1 MVVNQF
7 GQFGA
12 LLKREIIENRNLF
25 ISTPALL
32 AVIFFV
38 FSIWVVSFVPSA
50 EIATGI
56 EYLSVLFDGLSPLQ
70 MAPVFLLPAVPFIVA
85 LYICAIIYLINSLY
99 QDRKDASVLFWQSMP
114 VSNLQTVISKVV
126 TICAIAPVF
135 YAAILFVLYV
145 LAVAMLVALGLI
157 YNVQVAGLGYMF
169 MASVLSLLLI
179 YLSAI
184 TTALWLLPSIGWLLL
199 FSAFARKTPILW
211 AVGVFILL
219 GFIEDFVFGS
229 QYLANWVESRSNPQ
243 QYMFFEFTDVVER
256 LFSYD
261 MLFGVV
267 VGSIL
272 ISGAISMR
280 RFID

>member
-70 MAPVFLLPAVPFIVA
+70 MAPVFLLPAVPFIVT

-126 TICAIAPVF
+126 TISAIAPVF
-135 YAAILFVLYV
+135 YVAILFVLHL
-145 LAVAMLVALGLI
+145 LAVAMLVALGLT

-184 TTALWLLPSIGWLLL
+184 TTALWSLPSIGWLLL

-219 GFIEDFVFGS
+219 GFLEDFVFGS

>member
-50 EIATGI
+50 EIAAGI
-56 EYLSVLFDGLSPLQ
+56 EYLSLLFDGLSPLQ
-70 MAPVFLLPAVPFIVA
+70 MAPAFLLPAVPFIVT
-85 LYICAIIYLINSLY
+85 LYICATIYLINSLY

-126 TICAIAPVF
+126 TISAIAPVF
-135 YAAILFVLYV
+135 YVAILFVLYL
-145 LAVAMLVALGLI
+145 LAVAMLVALGLT

-219 GFIEDFVFGS
+219 GFLEDFVFGS

>member
-1 MVVNQF
+1 MMVNQL

-12 LLKREIIENRNLF
+12 LLKREVIENRNLF
-25 ISTPALL
+25 ISTPALM

-38 FSIWVVSFVPSA
+38 FSVWVVSFVPSP

-56 EYLSVLFDGLSPLQ
+56 EYLSVLFDGLSPLE
-70 MAPVFLLPAVPFIVA
+70 MAPIFLVPAVPFIVT

-114 VSNLQTVISKVV
+114 VSNLQTVLSKVV
-126 TICAIAPVF
+126 TIAAVAPVF
-135 YAAILFVLYV
+135 YVAILFVLYL
-145 LAVAMLVALGLI
+145 LAVALLTVLGLT
-157 YNVQVAGLGYMF
+157 YDVQVAGLGYMF
-169 MASVLSLLLI
+169 LASVVSLLLI
-179 YLSAI
+179 YLSAL

-211 AVGVFILL
+211 ALGVFILL
-219 GFIEDFVFGS
+219 GFLEDFVFGS

-243 QYMFFEFTDVVER
+243 QYMFFGFSDVLER
-256 LFSYD
+256 VFSYD
-261 MLFGVV
+261 MLFGIV
-267 VGSIL
+267 VGAIL
-272 ISGAISMR
+272 ITGAIAMR

>member
-1 MVVNQF
+1 
-7 GQFGA
+7 
-12 LLKREIIENRNLF
+12 
-25 ISTPALL
+25 
-32 AVIFFV
+32 
-38 FSIWVVSFVPSA
+38 
-50 EIATGI
+50 
-56 EYLSVLFDGLSPLQ
+56 
-70 MAPVFLLPAVPFIVA
+70 
-85 LYICAIIYLINSLY
+85 
-99 QDRKDASVLFWQSMP
+99 MP
-114 VSNLQTVISKVV
+114 VSNLQTVLSKVV
-126 TICAIAPVF
+126 TICAIAPAF
-135 YAAILFVLYV
+135 YVAVLFVLYL
-145 LAVAMLVALGLI
+145 LAVAMLTALGLT
-157 YNVQVAGLGYMF
+157 YNVQVAGLSYMF

-219 GFIEDFVFGS
+219 GFLEDFVFGS

-243 QYMFFEFTDVVER
+243 QYMFFEFTDVVKR
-256 LFSYD
+256 LISYD

-272 ISGAISMR
+272 IAGAISMR

>member
-1 MVVNQF
+1 MVFNHW

-25 ISTPALL
+25 ITAPALL
-32 AVIFFV
+32 AVIFLV
-38 FSIWVVSFVPSA
+38 FFIWVVSFVPSA
-50 EIATGI
+50 KIATGI
-56 EYLSVLFDGLSPLQ
+56 NYLSVLFDGLSPLQ
-70 MAPVFLLPAVPFIVA
+70 MAPVFLVPAVPFIVT
-85 LYICAIIYLINSLY
+85 LYICATIYLINSLY

-114 VSNLQTVISKVV
+114 VSNLQTVLSKVV
-126 TICAIAPVF
+126 TICVIAPIF
-135 YAAILFVLYV
+135 YVAFLFALCL
-145 LAVAMLVALGLI
+145 LAFAMLTTLGLT
-157 YNVQVAGLGYMF
+157 YDVQVAGLGYML
-169 MASVLSLLLI
+169 MASVVSLLLI

-184 TTALWLLPSIGWLLL
+184 TSALWLLPSIGWLLL

-219 GFIEDFVFGS
+219 GFLEDFVFGS

-243 QYMFFEFTDVVER
+243 QYMFFNFIDVGER

-272 ISGAISMR
+272 IAGAISMR

>member
-56 EYLSVLFDGLSPLQ
+56 EYLSMLFDGLSPLQ
-70 MAPVFLLPAVPFIVA
+70 MAPVFLLPAVPFSVT

-126 TICAIAPVF
+126 TISAIAPVF
-135 YAAILFVLYV
+135 YVAILFVLYL
-145 LAVAMLVALGLI
+145 LAVAMLVALGLT

-219 GFIEDFVFGS
+219 GFLEDFVFGS

>member
-38 FSIWVVSFVPSA
+38 FTVWVVSFVPSA

-56 EYLSVLFDGLSPLQ
+56 EYLSVLLDGLSPLQ
-70 MAPVFLLPAVPFIVA
+70 MAPVFLLPAVPFIVT

-114 VSNLQTVISKVV
+114 VSNLQTVLSKVV
-126 TICAIAPVF
+126 TICAIAPACYV
-135 YAAILFVLYV
+135 AVLFVLYL
-145 LAVAMLVALGLI
+145 LAVAMLTALGLT
-157 YNVQVAGLGYMF
+157 YNVQVAGLSYMF

-219 GFIEDFVFGS
+219 GFLEDFVFGS

-256 LFSYD
+256 LISYD

-272 ISGAISMR
+272 IAGAISMR

>member
-70 MAPVFLLPAVPFIVA
+70 MAPVFLLPAVPFIVT

-114 VSNLQTVISKVV
+114 VSNLQTVISKIV
-126 TICAIAPVF
+126 TISAIAPVF
-135 YAAILFVLYV
+135 YVAILFVLYL
-145 LAVAMLVALGLI
+145 LAVAMLVALGLT

-219 GFIEDFVFGS
+219 GFLEDFVFGS

>member
-25 ISTPALL
+25 LSTPALL

-70 MAPVFLLPAVPFIVA
+70 MAPVFLLPAVPFIVT

-126 TICAIAPVF
+126 TISAIAPVF
-135 YAAILFVLYV
+135 YVAILFVLYL
-145 LAVAMLVALGLI
+145 LAVAMLVALGLT

-184 TTALWLLPSIGWLLL
+184 TTALWSLPSIGWLLL

-219 GFIEDFVFGS
+219 GFLEDFVFGS

>member
-70 MAPVFLLPAVPFIVA
+70 MAPVFLLPAVPFIVT

-126 TICAIAPVF
+126 TISAIAPVF
-135 YAAILFVLYV
+135 YVAILFVLYL
-145 LAVAMLVALGLI
+145 LAVAMLVALGLT

-219 GFIEDFVFGS
+219 GFLEDFVFGS

>member
-38 FSIWVVSFVPSA
+38 FTVWVVSFVPSA

-70 MAPVFLLPAVPFIVA
+70 MAPVFLLPAVPFIVT
-85 LYICAIIYLINSLY
+85 LYICGIIYLINSLY

-114 VSNLQTVISKVV
+114 VSNLQTVLSKVV
-126 TICAIAPVF
+126 TICATAPAF
-135 YAAILFVLYV
+135 YVAILFVLYL
-145 LAVAMLVALGLI
+145 LAVAMLTALGLT
-157 YNVQVAGLGYMF
+157 YNVQVAGLSYMF

-219 GFIEDFVFGS
+219 GFLEDFVFGS

-256 LFSYD
+256 LISYD
-261 MLFGVV
+261 MLFGVM

-272 ISGAISMR
+272 IAGAISMR

>member
-38 FSIWVVSFVPSA
+38 FTVWVVSFVPSA

-70 MAPVFLLPAVPFIVA
+70 MAPVFLLPAVPFIVT
-85 LYICAIIYLINSLY
+85 LYICGIIYLINSLY

-114 VSNLQTVISKVV
+114 VSNLQTVLSKVV
-126 TICAIAPVF
+126 TICATAPAF
-135 YAAILFVLYV
+135 YVAILFVLYL
-145 LAVAMLVALGLI
+145 LAVAMLTALGLT
-157 YNVQVAGLGYMF
+157 YNVQVAGLSYMF

-219 GFIEDFVFGS
+219 GFLEDFVFGS

-256 LFSYD
+256 LISYD

-272 ISGAISMR
+272 IAGAISMR

>member
-12 LLKREIIENRNLF
+12 LLKREVIENRNLF

-32 AVIFFV
+32 AVIYFV

-135 YAAILFVLYV
+135 YAAILFVLYL

>member
-70 MAPVFLLPAVPFIVA
+70 MAPAFLLPAVPFIVT

-114 VSNLQTVISKVV
+114 VSNLQTVLSKVV

-135 YAAILFVLYV
+135 YVAILFVLYL
-145 LAVAMLVALGLI
+145 LAVAMLTALGLT

-219 GFIEDFVFGS
+219 GFLEDFVFGS